1 MMQMDLYFPTP
12 VWWEQTDLDNTEMVK
27 LCYELLD
34 VDTDGRKLSN
44 QGGWQS
50 KDFRPDLYDVMKPLH
65 DKIMDQVDNCIR
77 DYGYHEDY
85 CTPLMENFWFNINKQ
100 GNTNSVHIHDN
111 AFISGVYYVKA
122 RPGQGNINV
131 YKNHMQDFI
140 IASAAPMQSYTPI
153 SASCIAFEPTESKL
167 IMFPGWLP
175 HGVDRN
181 TIDEDRISVSFNV
194 KLIRTDDER
203 LRTTNT

>member
-1 MMQMDLYFPTP
+1 MQLDLYFPTP
-12 VWWEQTDLDNTEMVK
+12 VWWEQTELDNTDMLK
-27 LCYELLD
+27 LCYQLHND
-34 VDTDGRKLSN
+34 DDGRKLSN

-50 KDFRPDLYDVMKPLH
+50 KDFRPDVYAEMKPLH
-65 DKIMDQVDNCIR
+65 DMIMAQVDNCIR

-111 AFISGVYYVKA
+111 SFISGVYYVSA
-122 RPGQGNINV
+122 NPGQGNINV

-153 SASCIAFEPTESKL
+153 SASCIAFEPMSSKL
-167 IMFPGWLP
+167 ILFPGWLP

-181 TIDEDRISVSFNV
+181 QTEEDRVSISFNV
-194 KLIRTDDER
+194 KLVRTDDER
-203 LRTTNT
+203 LQSKNT